1 MTLLESLVRDELHD
15 QHFACF
21 FFPRDTELKAPLM
34 ALIWL
39 GAVGMSHSGLV
50 VFLLLH
56 AVCSVDGSAEVE
68 LRARLKEANERIH
81 KLTSEIKWLK
91 RKLVA
96 VARGPMLQ
104 VADPVPLPHSR
115 GLLRGSAHFALPL
128 GFLLS
133 TFHHFFAAC
142 QFKCGSRICEDL
154 SGCVSA
160 TSMYVLPFRLF
171 LFTHQVMQLLCLVP
185 LFFGSHR

>member
-1 MTLLESLVRDELHD
+1 
-15 QHFACF
+15 
-21 FFPRDTELKAPLM
+21 M
-34 ALIWL
+34 AFIWL
-39 GAVGMSHSGLV
+39 GSLGMSRSGLV

-68 LRARLKEANERIH
+68 LRARLEEANERIH

-96 VARGPMLQ
+96 VGRGPILQ

-115 GLLRGSAHFALPL
+115 SLLRGNSRPFCFTPWFSLVI
-128 GFLLS
+128 
-133 TFHHFFAAC
+133 FHHFFAAC

-154 SGCVSA
+154 SGCVSS
-160 TSMYVLPFRLF
+160 TGMYVCLF
-171 LFTHQVMQLLCLVP
+171 VFFVHAPSYAVAMP